1 MLPVGSTKQSLSL
14 TNELVKFLPASV
26 NTDDPL
32 VVFETIQSQMPL
44 DHPNRAGVDS
54 VVVLLQ
60 KEGTGRKKLKCE
72 WSVRIRHAALAK
84 LPFDYKIAAI
94 RREFQR
100 LDAIVTQV
108 VDNDPSGDGSVLV
121 WFSTCGRM
129 HPELASRFV
138 QDENGDKYDDQGNSR
153 PSLMQFSFSSST
165 PSSASSS
172 SDDSPV
178 QSELTPVGFSEVT
191 PTADDYKTN
200 PFLREAVKAIC
211 KRYGRSA
218 PKLVPCNK
226 GMVGP
231 PNRCLY
237 NVDEFVTR
245 TRGAKPLRCFKLY
258 VVPTQ
263 FLPMEGCRAVQ
274 HVVVQLADGS
284 LVDPSFEPDEE
295 RVMVLAGD
303 WCSDYSSQ
311 DLVSN
316 AVSLGAFCK
325 GSSQYVNVQQEVC
338 GITDSIH
345 DTSVVA
351 GVCHRRSPPV
361 RTAKEYRTMYKL
373 TKRVANQWFNA
384 IILGRACLIDM

>member
-1 MLPVGSTKQSLSL
+1 
-14 TNELVKFLPASV
+14 
-26 NTDDPL
+26 
-32 VVFETIQSQMPL
+32 MPL
-44 DHPNRAGVDS
+44 DHPKRAKVDS
-54 VVVLLQ
+54 VVDLLQ
-60 KEGTGRKKLKCE
+60 KEGHGRNKLKCE

-84 LPFDYKIAAI
+84 LPFDDKVAAI
-94 RREFQR
+94 RRELER

-121 WFSTCGRM
+121 WFSTRGRM

-138 QDENGDKYDDQGNSR
+138 QDESGDKYDDQGNSR
-153 PSLMQFSFSSST
+153 PQLMQFSFSSST
-165 PSSASSS
+165 SSSASSS
-172 SDDSPV
+172 SDDSAV
-178 QSELTPVGFSEVT
+178 QPELTPVGFSEVT

-218 PKLVPCNK
+218 PKLVSCNK
-226 GMVGP
+226 GLIGP

-274 HVVVQLADGS
+274 HIVVQLTDGS
-284 LVDPSFEPDEE
+284 VVDPSFEPDEE

-303 WCSDYSSQ
+303 WFEEYTGQ

-316 AVSLGAFCK
+316 GVSLGAFCK
-325 GSSQYVNVQQEVC
+325 GNSQYVNVQQEVC

-345 DTSVVA
+345 DISLIP
-351 GVCHRRSPPV
+351 GVCNRRSPPV